1 MALDVQIEHGP
12 DPSAD
17 EAAAMIAAIERFLH
31 DTTVAPAVD
40 AGEPRYSG
48 WVRAALREG
57 IGATDPDQIW

>member
-1 MALDVQIEHGP
+1 
-12 DPSAD
+12 
-17 EAAAMIAAIERFLH
+17 MIAAIERFLH